1 MRLARNPQRP
11 DLFASK
17 MGKSPCVRGTCRTK
31 TTTLMKRVAACVL
44 ALVAAPSL
52 ASAEVEVGGIAGLH
66 VFSKSSDL
74 GVPDGAMAEDIESLK
89 NSALFGLRLG
99 VYFAQDTIGVE
110 AEAGVIPTEPRKL
123 VFDVYSLA
131 YRGSLVYQLRAK
143 DPTNRI
149 LPFLIAGAGQIT
161 IVDSLNKDVVE
172 ESGVLAIH
180 AGVGAKYRA
189 ANNWGV
195 RLDFRGLLVPKVG
208 SGQAFDAEVLASI
221 YKEFGRQK
229 KAAPVTPVEPPKT
242 DDDPDKDSIL
252 GANDKC
258 PTEAE
263 DKDGFQDDDGCPDLD
278 NDGDGVAD
286 SADKC
291 IAEPEDKDS
300 FQDDDGCPD
309 PDNDGDGVPDAADK
323 CGDQP
328 ETRNG
333 FQDDDGCPDEIP
345 QQLKQFTGVIQGI
358 TFKTGDAT
366 LLPAS
371 NKTLDKAV
379 AVLAEFKDVKL
390 EIQGHTDDVA
400 LKPKKGAV
408 YQDNLSLSQGRA
420 DAVKAYFQAKGI
432 EESRLIAKGYGDTLP
447 AESPQGLKGAKLTA
461 ARAKNRRVEF
471 KLITSGDAPADP
483 PKTDAPAP
491 APAPEAPPAEK
502 K

>member
-1 MRLARNPQRP
+1 
-11 DLFASK
+11 
-17 MGKSPCVRGTCRTK
+17 
-31 TTTLMKRVAACVL
+31 MKRVAASVL

-52 ASAEVEVGGIAGLH
+52 ALAEVEVGGLAGLH
-66 VFSKSSDL
+66 VFSKDSGL
-74 GVPDGAMAEDIESLK
+74 GVPDNASPEDIESLK
-89 NSALFGLRLG
+89 NSAIFGVRLG
-99 VYFAQDTIGVE
+99 VYFAKDSIGVE
-110 AEAGVIPTEPRKL
+110 AEGGLIPTEPRML

-131 YRGSLVYQLRAK
+131 YRGSLVYQMRAA

-149 LPFLIAGAGQIT
+149 LPFVIAGAGQIR
-161 IVDSLNKDVVE
+161 VFNSLNKDIVE
-172 ESGVLAIH
+172 ETGVLAIH

-189 ANNWGV
+189 ANDWGV
-195 RLDFRGLLVPKVG
+195 RLDFRALLVPSKDD
-208 SGQAFDAEVLASI
+208 GQAFDAEAIVSV
-221 YKEFGRQK
+221 YKEFGRK
-229 KAAPVTPVEPPKT
+229 KKTIAPIVEPPKT
-242 DDDPDKDSIL
+242 DDDPDKDGII
-252 GANDKC
+252 GTNDKC

-263 DKDGFQDDDGCPDLD
+263 DKDGFQDDDGCPDPD

-286 SADKC
+286 ANDKC

-328 ETRNG
+328 ETKNG

-345 QQLKQFTGVIQGI
+345 AQLKQFTGVIQGI

-371 NKTLDKAV
+371 NKALDKAV

-400 LKPKKGAV
+400 LKAKAGAK
-408 YQDNLSLSQGRA
+408 YQDNLALSQGRA
-420 DAVKAYFQAKGI
+420 DSVKAYFISKGI
-432 EESRLIAKGYGDTLP
+432 EEGRLSAKGYGDTLP
-447 AESPQGLKGAKLTA
+447 AEPPTGLKGGKLNA

-471 KLITSGDAPADP
+471 KLITGEEAAAP
-483 PKTDAPAP
+483 APAP
-491 APAPEAPPAEK
+491 APAPEAPPADK

>member
-1 MRLARNPQRP
+1 
-11 DLFASK
+11 
-17 MGKSPCVRGTCRTK
+17 
-31 TTTLMKRVAACVL
+31 MKRVAASVL

-52 ASAEVEVGGIAGLH
+52 ALAEVEVGGIAGLH
-66 VFSKSSDL
+66 VFSKEGDI
-74 GVPDGAMAEDIESLK
+74 GVPDRATDSDRESLK

-99 VYFAQDTIGVE
+99 VYFANDSIGVE

-131 YRGSLVYQLRAK
+131 YRGSLVYQLRAA

-149 LPFLIAGAGQIT
+149 LPFVIAGAGQIRIFDSAEPN
-161 IVDSLNKDVVE
+161 IVN
-172 ESGVLAIH
+172 ESSILAIH
-180 AGVGAKYRA
+180 AGAGAKYRA
-189 ANNWGV
+189 ANDWGV
-195 RLDFRGLLVPKVG
+195 RLDLRGLLVPKYD
-208 SGQAFDAEVLASI
+208 SGQAFDFEALVSV
-221 YKEFGRQK
+221 YKEFGRKK
-229 KAAPVTPVEPPKT
+229 KAVEPVIEQPPV
-242 DDDPDKDSIL
+242 DDDPDKDGII

-258 PTEAE
+258 PNEAE
-263 DKDGFQDDDGCPDLD
+263 DMDGFQDDDGCPDLD

-286 SADKC
+286 SDDKC
-291 IAEPEDKDS
+291 PAEPEDKDG
-300 FQDDDGCPD
+300 FQDEDGCPD

-366 LLPAS
+366 LLAAS

-379 AVLAEFKDVKL
+379 AVLQEFKDVKL

-400 LKPKKGAV
+400 LKPKKGAT

-420 DAVKAYFQAKGI
+420 DAVKAYFLSKGI
-432 EESRLIAKGYGDTLP
+432 EESRLLSKGYGDTMP
-447 AESPQGLKGAKLTA
+447 AESPTDLKGAKLTA

-471 KLITSGDAPADP
+471 KLITDGEGSAEAPKTEPEAAPAQ
-483 PKTDAPAP
+483 
-491 APAPEAPPAEK
+491 
-502 K
+502 

>member
-1 MRLARNPQRP
+1 
-11 DLFASK
+11 
-17 MGKSPCVRGTCRTK
+17 
-31 TTTLMKRVAACVL
+31 MKRVAASVL

-52 ASAEVEVGGIAGLH
+52 ALAEVEVGGLAGLH
-66 VFSKSSDL
+66 VFSKEGDL
-74 GVPDGAMAEDIESLK
+74 GVPDNAAPEDRESLK
-89 NSALFGLRLG
+89 NSAIFGLRLG
-99 VYFAQDTIGVE
+99 VYFANDSIGVE
-110 AEAGVIPTEPRKL
+110 AEAGVIPTEPRML

-131 YRGSLVYQLRAK
+131 YRGSLVYQLRAA

-149 LPFLIAGAGQIT
+149 LPFVIAGAGQIQ
-161 IVDSLNKDVVE
+161 IFNSLNKDVVE

-189 ANNWGV
+189 ANDWGV
-195 RLDFRGLLVPKVG
+195 RLDFRGLLVPKVE
-208 SGQAFDAEVLASI
+208 SGQAFDAEAIVSI
-221 YKEFGRQK
+221 YKEFGRK
-229 KAAPVTPVEPPKT
+229 KKTIAPVVEPPKV
-242 DDDPDKDSIL
+242 DDDPDKDGIL

-263 DKDGFQDDDGCPDLD
+263 DMDGFQDEDGCVDAD

-286 SADKC
+286 GTDKC
-291 IAEPEDKDS
+291 VAEPEDKDS
-300 FQDDDGCPD
+300 FQDEDGCPD

-345 QQLKQFTGVIQGI
+345 ETLKKFTGVIQGI

-371 NKTLDKAV
+371 NKILDKAV
-379 AVLAEFKDVKL
+379 AVLQEFKDVKL

-400 LKPKKGAV
+400 LKPRKGAV

-420 DAVKAYFQAKGI
+420 DAVKSYFQGKGI
-432 EESRLIAKGYGDTLP
+432 DESRLIAKGYGDTMP
-447 AESPQGLKGAKLTA
+447 AEPPTGLKGAKLNA

-483 PKTDAPAP
+483 PKTEPTPEPAP

>member
-1 MRLARNPQRP
+1 
-11 DLFASK
+11 
-17 MGKSPCVRGTCRTK
+17 
-31 TTTLMKRVAACVL
+31 MKRVAASVL

-52 ASAEVEVGGIAGLH
+52 ALAEVEVGGIAGLH
-66 VFSKSSDL
+66 VFSEKSDL
-74 GVPDGAMAEDIESLK
+74 GVPDGANSEDIESLK
-89 NSALFGLRLG
+89 NSAIFGLRLG
-99 VYFAQDTIGVE
+99 VYFAKDSIGVE
-110 AEAGVIPTEPRKL
+110 AEAGIIPTEPRML
-123 VFDVYSLA
+123 VFDVYSIA
-131 YRGSLVYQLRAK
+131 YRGSLVYQLRAA
-143 DPTNRI
+143 DPSNRI
-149 LPFLIAGAGQIT
+149 LPFVLAGAGQIT
-161 IVDSLNKDVVE
+161 IFNSLNKDVVE

-189 ANNWGV
+189 ANDWGV

-208 SGQAFDAEVLASI
+208 SGQAFDAEAIVSV
-221 YKEFGRQK
+221 YKEFGRK
-229 KAAPVTPVEPPKT
+229 KKTIAAVVEPPVKV
-242 DDDPDKDSIL
+242 DDDPDQDSIL

-263 DKDGFQDDDGCPDLD
+263 DKDGFQDDDGCPDPD

-286 SADKC
+286 GADKC
-291 IAEPEDKDS
+291 VAEPEDKDS

-328 ETRNG
+328 ETKNG

-345 QQLKQFTGVIQGI
+345 AQLKQFTGVIQGI

-371 NKTLDKAV
+371 NKALDKAV

-400 LKPKKGAV
+400 LKAKTGAK

-420 DAVKAYFQAKGI
+420 DAVKSYFQAKGI
-432 EESRLIAKGYGDTLP
+432 DESRLIAKGYGDTMP
-447 AESPQGLKGAKLTA
+447 AENPAGLKGGKLNA

-471 KLITSGDAPADP
+471 KLITGSEGAPVDP
-483 PKTDAPAP
+483 PKTEP
-491 APAPEAPPAEK
+491 APAPEAPEK